1 MKRPSEDS
9 SSAESDVEEDIDVG
23 RESVY
28 PGSVRDKH
36 GNFYQKHEGLAFISI
51 IGLFFSKSSQR
62 KSLILFI

>member
-9 SSAESDVEEDIDVG
+9 SSAGSDVEDIDVG

-36 GNFYQKHEGLAFISI
+36 GDFYQKHKGLAFI
-51 IGLFFSKSSQR
+51 
-62 KSLILFI
+62 